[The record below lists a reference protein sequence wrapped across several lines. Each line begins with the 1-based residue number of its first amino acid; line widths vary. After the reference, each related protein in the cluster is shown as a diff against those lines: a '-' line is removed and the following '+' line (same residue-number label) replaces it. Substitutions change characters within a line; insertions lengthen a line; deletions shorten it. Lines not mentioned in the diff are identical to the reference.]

1 MQPSDRCKLT
11 VPEKEREME
20 LDEEG
25 FLDELL
31 ALRRVTWDSYPVGT
45 SELLLCD
52 GGRLDCSQE
61 IPSLVSPDYSEL
73 KKAMVGFKAEQ

>member
-1 MQPSDRCKLT
+1 
-11 VPEKEREME
+11 ME

-73 KKAMVGFKAEQ
+73 KKAMNNRMRKVDGLPSKNLMA